1 MATPVLSDLINN
13 APADS
18 ATPQGFADWFSNVIR
33 YADSIEN
40 DTIATDARS
49 GLFFSSDS
57 EKAKKFKCI
66 CLAELKTLQ
75 TYPNT

>member
-1 MATPVLSDLINN
+1 MAAPVLSDLISK
-13 APADS
+13 APTD
-18 ATPQGFADWFSNVIR
+18 TDTQQTFAEWFSNVIR
-33 YADSIEN
+33 YAESIEN